1 MITEALRQAVVERE
15 LIFQA
20 NLAHA
25 VAIAA
30 LYGHPK
36 TDHEGGWDQV
46 QDMYI
51 RALDTLPYIKAG
63 KAARAAKKTETDA
76 LVDEWRR
83 LNNMP
88 ADGHKKEA

>member
-25 VAIAA
+25 VAVAA
-30 LYGHPK
+30 LYGHPQMN
-36 TDHEGGWDQV
+36 HEGGWEQV
-46 QDMYI
+46 KDMYVQ
-51 RALDTLPYIKAG
+51 ALDTLPYIKAG

-83 LNNMP
+83 LNNVTP
-88 ADGHKKEA
+88 DGQGKEA

>member
-25 VAIAA
+25 VAVAS
-30 LYGHPK
+30 LYGHPQM
-36 TDHEGGWDQV
+36 DREGGWKQV
-46 QDMYI
+46 QDMYVQ
-51 RALDTLPYIKAG
+51 ALDTLPYIKAG

-76 LVDEWRR
+76 LIDEWRR
-83 LNNMP
+83 LNNVP
-88 ADGHKKEA
+88 ADGQSKES